1 MWPLGIAPHR
11 GDTGRVSLAAEG
23 DFRDFVAVR
32 WPDLEAVA
40 LLVTLD
46 GDTARLV
53 TTESLQ
59 RVHRGW
65 REAVDDGRPG
75 ELAQRDVLTAAVAAA
90 RAAAS
95 ESPSGAPA
103 SSAADDHARYDDEGA
118 APGDLVTDALV
129 DALRA
134 AAPLERAVLAA
145 RTVWGLEPDEVA
157 GLLGMPSARVRD
169 AATGLRAGLAR
180 AHAAARSAQGLGP
193 ADWAVE
199 RDLDEAIAAVL
210 AGQHDPP
217 DPVALVE
224 DLRRSTRRRSVV
236 VAGVVLA
243 AAGAASWW
251 AVTGRDSAPVSSGSP
266 PRRSPDP
273 TDPRWN
279 TVAAWPPRG
288 SLAKDVGILAM
299 VAEQTSRRGRLLW
312 AGDALGQRIV
322 VASKYGQPYPPGPM
336 LVAWRAPTGA
346 SPTALWEEAGPV
358 LEEDAW
364 IRDERDGLAV
374 VLSTGVA
381 EHMRALAVLARP
393 TVTSA
398 TYSRMVRPTRAGTVV
413 RLWETLRLAGGV
425 GAVRLPGYVGPAA
438 RVRWGG
444 YDGPVL
450 GVRREATLPPSV
462 DGRTGPE
469 SLHGRDAVVRGWRDG
484 PPRRDPG
491 VVGGRPLG
499 GRGGR
504 DRATRHP
511 GSSSRRPGDG
521 RPDHDGAWCRR
532 AVGAGHG
539 RRPQRCGLARPRARG
554 RAAGAE
560 PRRTN
565 PWCCGCRRTEIPASA
580 GSSSSRRGP
589 RGCSSSGPCGPT
601 PTRRR
606 PPRATAWPSSTSG
619 TPVRPRPTASY
630 ATTRQVASSG
640 PASLPVARTCS
651 TSHRS
656 ERTFTGRGSGVRL
669 TG

>member
-1 MWPLGIAPHR
+1 M
-11 GDTGRVSLAAEG
+11 SLAAEG

-46 GDTARLV
+46 DDTARRV

-65 REAVDDGRPG
+65 REALDDGRPG
-75 ELAQRDVLTAAVAAA
+75 ELAQRDVLTAAVAAV
-90 RAAAS
+90 REVAS
-95 ESPSGAPA
+95 EGPSVAPA
-103 SSAADDHARYDDEGA
+103 PSAPDCARDDDEGA

-129 DALRA
+129 DVLRA
-134 AAPLERAVLAA
+134 AAPLERAVLAG

-157 GLLGMPSARVRD
+157 GLLGMPSARARD

-180 AHAAARSAQGLGP
+180 AHAAARGAHGLGP

-217 DPVALVE
+217 DPAALVE
-224 DLRRSTRRRSVV
+224 DLRLSARRRSVV

-251 AVTGRDSAPVSSGSP
+251 AVTERDSAPLSSGSP
-266 PRRSPDP
+266 PASPDP

-288 SLAKDVGILAM
+288 SLAKDPGILAM
-299 VAEQTSRRGRLLW
+299 VAERTSRRGRLLW

-322 VASKYGQPYPPGPM
+322 VASTYGQPYPPGPM

-346 SPTALWEEAGPV
+346 SSNALWEDAGPV
-358 LEEDAW
+358 PEEDAW

-425 GAVRLPGYVGPAA
+425 GAVRLAGYAGPAA
-438 RVRWGG
+438 RVRCGGG

-450 GVRREATLPPSV
+450 GVRRQAMLPPTV
-462 DGRTGPE
+462 DDRTGPPSFTDEVRWFVAAVTGLPVETLE
-469 SLHGRDAVVRGWRDG
+469 SAVVVHSAVEGGVIAPRATRGPRRGGRVTVVRTTTERGAVVRSVRVTDDGRSGVGWLDLERASVLPARTPPDEPLVLRLPADGDPGVGRFLVVAPGAARVQLVRPVRAYAESPATPARDG
-484 PPRRDPG
+484 VAVVEVRDPG
-491 VVGGRPLG
+491 EASAYRLV
-499 GRGGR
+499 
-504 DRATRHP
+504 RH
-511 GSSSRRPGDG
+511 D
-521 RPDHDGAWCRR
+521 
-532 AVGAGHG
+532 
-539 RRPQRCGLARPRARG
+539 
-554 RAAGAE
+554 AAG
-560 PRRTN
+560 R
-565 PWCCGCRRTEIPASA
+565 
-580 GSSSSRRGP
+580 
-589 RGCSSSGPCGPT
+589 
-601 PTRRR
+601 
-606 PPRATAWPSSTSG
+606 
-619 TPVRPRPTASY
+619 
-630 ATTRQVASSG
+630 
-640 PASLPVARTCS
+640 LL
-651 TSHRS
+651 
-656 ERTFTGRGSGVRL
+656 GSGVPARGTDL
-669 TG
+669 LDLPPQ